1 MEEKSLAE
9 NMVDMMI
16 AMVLMTVF
24 MYGLV
29 WSAEREAELGI
40 HGRSS
45 ESLLLEKEL
54 KDNQINS
61 KKP

>member
-1 MEEKSLAE
+1 MEEKSIAE
-9 NMVDMMI
+9 NLVDMMI
-16 AMVLMTVF
+16 AMVLMTGF

-29 WSAEREAELGI
+29 WSAEREEELGI

-45 ESLLLEKEL
+45 ESLLLEKEF
-54 KDNQINS
+54 KEDQTNS

>member
-1 MEEKSLAE
+1 MEEKNMVE
-9 NMVDMMI
+9 NLVDMMI
-16 AMVLMTVF
+16 AMVLMIGF
-24 MYGLV
+24 MYGLI
-29 WSAEREAELGI
+29 WSAEREEELGI

-54 KDNQINS
+54 QDNS